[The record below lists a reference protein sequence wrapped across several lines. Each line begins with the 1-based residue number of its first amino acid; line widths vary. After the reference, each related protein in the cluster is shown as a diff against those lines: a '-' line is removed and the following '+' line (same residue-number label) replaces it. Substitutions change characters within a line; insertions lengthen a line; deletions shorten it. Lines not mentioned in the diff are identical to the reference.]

1 MYKFFDKRIFIIFIF
16 PLILGGLTVFSFAP
30 FNYFFINFLSL
41 SLLYFIIVYV
51 KKKSKSIYRKKP
63 FLKNLFILG
72 SSYGYGFFFFGIY
85 WIFHSLTFEES
96 FKILIPFALVI
107 IPLFLSLFFSLP
119 VMLIGNF
126 IDRNISSFFLIS
138 IIFSIFDFMRSKVLT
153 GFPWNLWS
161 YSLSSSLEHLQVL
174 SLIGIFS
181 LNLLIISIFFLPTL
195 FFLKNKAKY
204 FFISFFLILIFIN
217 YFYGSYKI
225 NSNLE
230 LNEQKKINFKIVSAG
245 MNLSDFKNEE
255 ITVSNLIKYSEPNKD
270 KKTIFIW
277 PEGVLLKENFSENKN
292 LKFLFNNS
300 FSENHLIIFGANT
313 VEKNSIQKKYFNS
326 MIIVDNNF
334 NIISQYDKKKLV
346 PFGEFLPFEQV
357 LNKIGIKKV
366 TPGYSSFSSGT
377 KDNIID
383 IKFLSE
389 NIKILALICYEII
402 FPNFVENKNKYN
414 FIINISED
422 AWFGESIG
430 PHQHFAKAVF
440 RSIESQTYTI
450 RSANKGI
457 SAFISPKGKILKNL
471 RPDEIGNIEINIPI
485 MEKSSKQSKKDLI
498 FFFLLITYISTF
510 FVLRKFRI

>member
-1 MYKFFDKRIFIIFIF
+1 
-16 PLILGGLTVFSFAP
+16 
-30 FNYFFINFLSL
+30 
-41 SLLYFIIVYV
+41 
-51 KKKSKSIYRKKP
+51 
-63 FLKNLFILG
+63 
-72 SSYGYGFFFFGIY
+72 
-85 WIFHSLTFEES
+85 
-96 FKILIPFALVI
+96 
-107 IPLFLSLFFSLP
+107 
-119 VMLIGNF
+119 
-126 IDRNISSFFLIS
+126 
-138 IIFSIFDFMRSKVLT
+138 
-153 GFPWNLWS
+153 
-161 YSLSSSLEHLQVL
+161 
-174 SLIGIFS
+174 
-181 LNLLIISIFFLPTL
+181 
-195 FFLKNKAKY
+195 
-204 FFISFFLILIFIN
+204 
-217 YFYGSYKI
+217 
-225 NSNLE
+225 
-230 LNEQKKINFKIVSAG
+230 

-402 FPNFVENKNKYN
+402 FPNFVENKNEYN